1 MQPTNGE
8 TGIELKGGKSYIVL
22 VMIRK
27 FFECLAM
34 IALLVPFVAIIMS
47 FFM

>member
-1 MQPTNGE
+1 LHPTNGE
-8 TGIELKGGKSYIVL
+8 TGIELKGGARYNVL